1 MIRLAF
7 SGCSFTHA
15 PDSWAHVSNPWV
27 HLEGKKE
34 EIEKRT
40 NSYTHIEFS
49 GRVSDALEHVKEQY
63 KYRCHAYGIGKTAN
77 LEFRPCS

>member
-40 NSYTHIEFS
+40 NRYTHI
-49 GRVSDALEHVKEQY
+49 
-63 KYRCHAYGIGKTAN
+63 
-77 LEFRPCS
+77 

>member
-7 SGCSFTHA
+7 GGCSFTHA
-15 PDSWAHVSNPWV
+15 PDSWAHVSNPWA

-40 NSYTHIEFS
+40 NS
-49 GRVSDALEHVKEQY
+49 
-63 KYRCHAYGIGKTAN
+63 
-77 LEFRPCS
+77 